1 LVDRPPPQ
9 RFRIL
14 ERGGRLEV
22 IDSETGA
29 RPPSAAE
36 RMAAHDAAHGHA
48 ALRYDRLAE
57 AEAEAGPAP
66 VSQTPAVPP
75 AAPISTE
82 VTPTDVIR
90 AAIAKRATP
99 WSGGNGGRAQLG
111 AQSQSEANARPS
123 PGANQSSARPAL
135 RSRAPRDESRQP
147 IVTGKW
153 WDSKGPR
160 TLDLGEAGRAKLTGG
175 FMTALIVAFFA
186 LIAMIIVQPA
196 LILVVGF
203 ALFRFGGTIIGP
215 IGAWL
220 IDEAIKADR

>member
-1 LVDRPPPQ
+1 MVDRPPPQ

-29 RPPSAAE
+29 RPASAAE

-57 AEAEAGPAP
+57 AEAVPAP
-66 VSQTPAVPP
+66 GSPPPSQPLPVPTP
-75 AAPISTE
+75 I
-82 VTPTDVIR
+82 PTDAIR
-90 AAIAKRATP
+90 AAIAKRANP

-123 PGANQSSARPAL
+123 PGANQASARPAP
-135 RSRAPRDESRQP
+135 RSPAARDENRQP
-147 IVTGKW
+147 MVTGKW

-160 TLDLGEAGRAKLTGG
+160 TVDLGEAGRAKLSAG
-175 FMTALIVAFFA
+175 FITAFIVAFFA
-186 LIAMIIVQPA
+186 VIAMVIVQPA
-196 LILVVGF
+196 LILVAAFV
-203 ALFRFGGTIIGP
+203 LFRFGGTIIGP
-215 IGAWL
+215 IGARL